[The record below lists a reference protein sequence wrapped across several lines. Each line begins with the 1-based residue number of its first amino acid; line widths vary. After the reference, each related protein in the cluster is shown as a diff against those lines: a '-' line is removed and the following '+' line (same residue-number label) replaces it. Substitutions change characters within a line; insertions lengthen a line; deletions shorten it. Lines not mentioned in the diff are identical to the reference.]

1 MKSVPS
7 LLQVLRLSLVA
18 AVSALLLVSCG
29 GGSSNSSSTTSAAA
43 TSKIAQRVFVSNQ
56 QSNVLQIVDAKQ
68 DLLST
73 FTVQTGL
80 APIFLVESTAKDV
93 TLVFNSGSNSVG
105 IVDNATEAMTAQ
117 IALPDFTE
125 SLAISPDGHTAY
137 ASVRNAAAV
146 EVLDLVNKVISN
158 TLAVPGVRRVVLS
171 HNGSRLLAFN
181 DVLPNSFSVIDTTN
195 LAAGAV
201 TVTAAG
207 LDHPFT
213 AVFSQDDSTAYILSC
228 GAECGGA
235 AASVTGFTISG
246 NVIGASVAVPGA
258 TVGLLNNGSLFV
270 AGNTVASF
278 ISGSGQLSVIDPASM
293 TLSKPAIAITD
304 GIHNLMS
311 MGSNGQLFVGSHAC
325 SGANNTGCLSIYN
338 SSSGA
343 VSTDPP
349 RGDVARLHPAH
360 QHRERQP
367 EAVGDLLDEQVL
379 LINGDVFCHVQRE
392 PGRGRTRPREC
403 TGSTRSVAR
412 P

>member
-1 MKSVPS
+1 MKSAPS

-18 AVSALLLVSCG
+18 AVSALLLLSCG
-29 GGSSNSSSTTSAAA
+29 GSSKSSSSSAA

-56 QSNVLQIVDAKQ
+56 QANVLQIVDAKQ

-73 FTVQTGL
+73 FTIQTGA
-80 APIFLVESTAKDV
+80 APTFLVESPTKDV
-93 TLVFNSGSNSVG
+93 TLVFNSGNNTVG
-105 IVDNATEAMTAQ
+105 IVTNATESMTSE
-117 IALPDFTE
+117 IPLPDVTE
-125 SLAISPDGHTAY
+125 SIAISPDGHTAY
-137 ASVRNAAAV
+137 ASVRNAAV
-146 EVLDLVNKVISN
+146 VDGLDLVSKVVTTSVS
-158 TLAVPGVRRVVLS
+158 VPGVRRVVLS

-213 AVFSQDDSTAYILSC
+213 AVFSQDDSTAYILNC
-228 GAECGGA
+228 GAECGGT
-235 AASVTGFTISG
+235 AASVTAFTISG
-246 NVIGASVAVPGA
+246 NVIGPSVAVPGA

-270 AGNTVASF
+270 AGNTGASF
-278 ISGSGQLSVIDPASM
+278 ISGGGQLSVIDPATM

-304 GIHNLMS
+304 GIHSLMA
-311 MGSNGQLFVGSHAC
+311 MGSNGQLFIGSRAC

-349 RGDVARLHPAH
+349 RGDVTGMEPIPNRNVVYVCEGGELRVYDTTTDNLLTLSTPLDIVGKAADV
-360 QHRERQP
+360 RE
-367 EAVGDLLDEQVL
+367 
-379 LINGDVFCHVQRE
+379 VF
-392 PGRGRTRPREC
+392 
-403 TGSTRSVAR
+403 
-412 P
+412 